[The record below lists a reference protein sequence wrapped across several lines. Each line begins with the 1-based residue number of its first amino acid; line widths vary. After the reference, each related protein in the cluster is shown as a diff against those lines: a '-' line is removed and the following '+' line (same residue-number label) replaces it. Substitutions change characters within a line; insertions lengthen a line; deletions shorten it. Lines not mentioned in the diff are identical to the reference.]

1 MSWNVKNWSAASVAS
16 GIWASLKRYL
26 LSSPLV
32 QNILI
37 LANPWKMSSS
47 SLLQQLVQH
56 FRKFLLESPP
66 PALLWRYCKRRG
78 LTRASAAREHQ
89 RNCGIKQ
96 GERFLLL
103 PLRERAWR
111 GIGCAERRC
120 FKEKKKGDGLCNVG
134 TCLHVPSEF
143 MLAEEDTLP
152 LRLLLGSATLY

>member
-26 LSSPLV
+26 LPSPLV
-32 QNILI
+32 QNLLI

-47 SLLQQLVQH
+47 SLSQQLVQH
-56 FRKFLLESPP
+56 FRKFLLELPP

-78 LTRASAAREHQ
+78 ISRASAAREHQ

-120 FKEKKKGDGLCNVG
+120 FKEKKKKGTDYVMWGLVYM
-134 TCLHVPSEF
+134 F
-143 MLAEEDTLP
+143 P
-152 LRLLLGSATLY
+152 LSSC